1 MRKPSRRKCK
11 VCSAWF
17 IPAYNNIRWCCP
29 EHGAI
34 YALELR
40 AKEKVKAEAKRIREK
55 HEAEKADRKRLAERR
70 RVVKPL
76 SHWLRMT
83 QRVFNDYIRAR
94 DGNICISCG
103 SKTAISYHAGHYR
116 TTAAASQLRFNEDN
130 CSSQCASCNVHK
142 SGSITEYRAGL
153 INKIGLQRV
162 LDLESDNRV
171 VKYTKDSLTEIR
183 QTYRKKLK
191 EILND

>member
-1 MRKPSRRKCK
+1 MRKPTRRKCK
-11 VCSAWF
+11 VCNEWF
-17 IPAYNNIRWCCP
+17 IPQYDNIRWCCP
-29 EHGAI
+29 AHGAI

-40 AKEKVKAEAKRIREK
+40 AKQKVKEAAKRIKDER
-55 HEAEKADRKRLAERR
+55 RKEQESRRSHAERR
-70 RVVKPL
+70 RAVKPL
-76 SHWLRMT
+76 SHWVQMT

-94 DGNICISCG
+94 DGKVCISCG
-103 SKTAISYHAGHYR
+103 SKNAISYHAGHYR

-142 SGSITEYRAGL
+142 SGSISEYRAGL
-153 INKIGLQRV
+153 IKKIGLQRV
-162 LDLESDNRV
+162 LDLESDSRV
-171 VKYTKDSLTEIR
+171 VKYTKDSLAEIR

>member
-1 MRKPSRRKCK
+1 MRRPARRKCK
-11 VCSAWF
+11 VCNEWF
-17 IPAYNNIRWCCP
+17 IPQYDNIRWCCP
-29 EHGAI
+29 AHGAI

-40 AKEKVKAEAKRIREK
+40 AKQKVKEAAKRIKDE
-55 HEAEKADRKRLAERR
+55 RLKEQESRRSHAERR
-70 RVVKPL
+70 RAVKPL
-76 SHWLRMT
+76 SHWVQMT

-94 DGNICISCG
+94 DGKVCISCG

-142 SGSITEYRAGL
+142 SGSISEYRAGL
-153 INKIGLQRV
+153 IKKIGLQRV
-162 LDLESDNRV
+162 LDLESDSRV
-171 VKYTKDSLTEIR
+171 VKYTKDSLAEIR